1 MKRKPVQL
9 AIDVWQRI
17 KRAARKQ
24 SRKSNRTITMG
35 DIIDEETKNLD

>member
-9 AIDVWQRI
+9 ALDVWQRI
-17 KRAARKQ
+17 KRASQKQ

-35 DIIDEETKNLD
+35 DVVDEKTKDLD